1 MRGRVIIRVVSL
13 KKPDRCTHA
22 TNEYVEIEEV
32 LLTIKII
39 ANLIVDWCGETIE
52 K

>member
-1 MRGRVIIRVVSL
+1 MGKDAVLFGPGDVRL
-13 KKPDRCTHA
+13 AHA
-22 TNEYVEIEEV
+22 ANEYVEIEEV